1 VGEAYWGQAGPR
13 NNDWRPPCKHPAEC
27 RLQIRR
33 LTFIDE
39 PLRALL
45 VAFRPFSQFF
55 DGFRI
60 DFLAFWLNR
69 PARTRFHTPFRLRGL
84 GVQRETSY
92 QPLGRSDE
100 GRMSSLISEE
110 TVAFVSGVAAE
121 ARRVE
126 TPCGNGHMVWH
137 LWGDGPPLA
146 LLHGGYGSWTHW
158 IRNVIPLSRAFS
170 VAAPDLPGLG
180 ESATP
185 PEPHTAEGLAR
196 IVVEGLDIVF
206 RGQDRL
212 HIAGFSFGGVLG
224 GHVAAQLGDR
234 VGAFTIVGS
243 NGLGLV
249 RQPTALQR
257 LAEDAAEADAFA
269 VARHNLAALMIA
281 DPGKIDE
288 LAVYIQAQNAPRGRV
303 KSRRFSRADT
313 LARAL
318 PLIKARIDGIWGER
332 DATAYPHLDDRARAL
347 RHIQPDARF
356 EVIPGAG
363 HWVQYEAAD
372 RFNPLL
378 ANIAARGRIR

>member
-1 VGEAYWGQAGPR
+1 MPS
-13 NNDWRPPCKHPAEC
+13 
-27 RLQIRR
+27 
-33 LTFIDE
+33 
-39 PLRALL
+39 L
-45 VAFRPFSQFF
+45 V
-55 DGFRI
+55 
-60 DFLAFWLNR
+60 
-69 PARTRFHTPFRLRGL
+69 
-84 GVQRETSY
+84 
-92 QPLGRSDE
+92 
-100 GRMSSLISEE
+100 SENI
-110 TVAFVSGVAAE
+110 VAFVRGVAAE

-126 TPCGNGHMVWH
+126 TRCGDGHMVWH
-137 LWGDGPPLA
+137 VWGDGPPLA

-158 IRNVIPLSRAFS
+158 IRNVIHLSRTFT

-185 PEPHTAEGLAR
+185 PEPHTAEGLAS
-196 IVVEGLDIVF
+196 IVVEGLEVVF
-206 RGQDRL
+206 PELGGL

-224 GHVAAQLGDR
+224 GRVAAQLGDR
-234 VGAFTIVGS
+234 ARGFTIVGS

-249 RQPTALQR
+249 RQPTALR
-257 LAEDAAEADAFA
+257 RVPDNASEAEALA

-281 DPGKIDE
+281 DPAKIDE

-303 KSRRFSRADT
+303 KSRRFSRAET

-347 RHIQPDARF
+347 RNVQPDARF

-372 RFNPLL
+372 KFNRLL
-378 ANIAARGRIR
+378 ADIAGQGSAA